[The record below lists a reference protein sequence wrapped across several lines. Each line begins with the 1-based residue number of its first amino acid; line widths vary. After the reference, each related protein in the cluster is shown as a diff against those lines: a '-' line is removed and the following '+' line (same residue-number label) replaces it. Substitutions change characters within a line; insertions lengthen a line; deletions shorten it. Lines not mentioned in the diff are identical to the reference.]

1 MMSRISTATKLG
13 MACLVLQN
21 VNACTK
27 GSDASCAAHGSQYC
41 CAKIQYTHSDGSFNG
56 HACANRG
63 EIESYYKDSETLT
76 DDFGYSGL
84 WYCDGA
90 TDIRATLVAAAAVF
104 TLNMF

>member
-1 MMSRISTATKLG
+1 MVSGISQTSKLVL
-13 MACLVLQN
+13 ACLVLQT

-41 CAKIQYTHSDGSFNG
+41 CAKISYTHEDGSFSG

-63 EIESYYKDSETLT
+63 EIERYYANGETLT

-90 TDIRATLVAAAAVF
+90 MEIRATLAAAAAVVA
-104 TLNMF
+104 LNMF